1 MSSLDAIA
9 GSGRQQGVPVGP
21 ANFLDIGG
29 GASPEVMR
37 NSLDVVL
44 SDPQVRSVM
53 VNVYGGITSCQQV
66 AQGIL
71 AIVEAAGKQDQEDA
85 RPIVVRFDGNEAA
98 QGLDLLAKAQQPRL
112 KVARTMEEAAD
123 QAVALAAQAGKE
135 TGR

>member
-1 MSSLDAIA
+1 
-9 GSGRQQGVPVGP
+9 
-21 ANFLDIGG
+21 
-29 GASPEVMR
+29 MR
-37 NSLDVVL
+37 SSLDVVL

-71 AIVEAAGKQDQEDA
+71 SAVNAAGEQDQDDE

-98 QGLDLLAKAQQPRL
+98 EGLNLLAKAQQPRL
-112 KVARTMEEAAD
+112 RVARTMEEAAD
-123 QAVALAAQAGKE
+123 QAVALADQAGKE

>member
-1 MSSLDAIA
+1 MTERTL
-9 GSGRQQGVPVGP
+9 GS
-21 ANFLDIGG
+21 
-29 GASPEVMR
+29 
-37 NSLDVVL
+37 VL
-44 SDPQVRSVM
+44 SDPKVRSVM

-71 AIVEAAGKQDQEDA
+71 AAVNAAGEQDQNDD

-98 QGLDLLAKAQQPRL
+98 EGLDLLAKSQEPRL